1 MMRLRDED
9 GATSAKERAMSE
21 LRYGFIIPGG
31 EANEIVTMARE
42 AEDKGW
48 DGVFYWDGVYI
59 ESAGPMFDPWAMLA
73 TIATQTSRVRIGAML
88 TPVSRRRP
96 WKLARET
103 MTVDQ
108 LSGGRLVLPVGLGA
122 LDDGGFGKVGEP
134 TDRKTRAEL
143 LDEGLEILTGLW
155 SGKPFSYKGKH
166 YTLDEMTFLPPPVQ
180 QPRIPIWVVGA
191 WPREKSMARVL
202 RYDGL
207 LPAKLDANGSFADVT
222 PDDLRAMKTYIEE
235 RRTATTPFDIIY
247 EGRTPGDDLA
257 QAAEMVQPYAE
268 AGATWWIEAM
278 WEAPNTP
285 TDVRRRIQQGPPR
298 IA

>member
-1 MMRLRDED
+1 
-9 GATSAKERAMSE
+9 MSE

-42 AEDKGW
+42 AEDAGW
-48 DGVFYWDGVYI
+48 DGVFYWDGIYI
-59 ESAGPMFDPWAMLA
+59 ESAGPMFDPWAMLSA
-73 TIATQTSRVRIGAML
+73 IATQTSRVRIGAML

-143 LDEGLEILTGLW
+143 LDEGLDILTGLW

-180 QPRIPIWVVGA
+180 QPRIPIWVTGA

-235 RRTATTPFDIIY
+235 RRTATTPFDIVY

-257 QAAEMVQPYAE
+257 QAAEIVRPYAE
-268 AGATWWIEAM
+268 AGATWWMEAM

-285 TDVRRRIQQGPPR
+285 ADVRKRIQQGPPR

>member
-1 MMRLRDED
+1 V
-9 GATSAKERAMSE
+9 SE
-21 LRYGFIIPGG
+21 LHYGYIIPGG

-42 AEDKGW
+42 AEDAGW
-48 DGVFYWDGVYI
+48 DGVFYWDGIYI

-73 TIATQTSRVRIGAML
+73 AIAMRTRRVRIGAML

-155 SGKPFSYKGKH
+155 SGEAFSYKGKH
-166 YTLDEMTFLPPPVQ
+166 YTLKEMTFLPAPVQ
-180 QPRIPIWVVGA
+180 TPRIPIWVVGA
-191 WPREKSMARVL
+191 WPRERSMARVL

-207 LPAKLDANGSFADVT
+207 LPAKLGADGSFADVT
-222 PDDLRAMKTYIEE
+222 PDDLRAMKTYIDE
-235 RRTATTPFDIIY
+235 RRKATTPFDIVY
-247 EGRTPGDDLA
+247 EGRTPGDDPA
-257 QAAEMVQPYAE
+257 GAAEIVRPYAE
-268 AGATWWIEAM
+268 AGATWWMEAM

-285 TDVRRRIQQGPPR
+285 SDVRKRIQQGPPR
-298 IA
+298 IG

>member
-1 MMRLRDED
+1 V
-9 GATSAKERAMSE
+9 SE

-42 AEDKGW
+42 AEDAGW
-48 DGVFYWDGVYI
+48 DGVFIPDCIAI
-59 ESAGPMFDPWAMLA
+59 ETPQYPAAPWFDPWVLLSAMA
-73 TIATQTSRVRIGAML
+73 AQTKRAWLGTML
-88 TPVSRRRP
+88 TAVPRRRP

-103 MTVDQ
+103 VTIDR
-108 LSGGRLVLPVGLGA
+108 LSNGRLILPVGIGA
-122 LDDGGFGKVGEP
+122 LDDVGFGKVGEP

-155 SGKPFSYKGKH
+155 SGKPFSFKGKH
-166 YTLDEMTFLPPPVQ
+166 YTLGTMTFLPPPVQ
-180 QPRIPIWVVGA
+180 TPRIPIWVVGA

-207 LPAKLDANGSFADVT
+207 LPTKLDADGAFADVT
-222 PDDLRAMKTYIEE
+222 PDDLRAMKSYIGV
-235 RRTATTPFDIIY
+235 RRTATTPFDIVY

-257 QAAEMVQPYAE
+257 RAAEIVWPYAE
-268 AGATWWIEAM
+268 AGATWWMEAM

-285 TDVRRRIQQGPPR
+285 TDVRARIQQGPPR